1 MEVHHHSHHPKKWKE
16 YVTEFVMLFAA
27 VTLGFFAENYREGIV
42 EQHKKEKLLH
52 SVVDNFKLDKIE
64 IETHRNQI
72 KGRIKTAEHFLVL
85 LNTDLTTVNKIDF
98 YRTILFFAENKAM
111 ILNEKTRNDAESKGY
126 YTTLRTTDMP
136 AIINKY
142 NYWYNDYKELNLGV
156 LEICKSFIGL
166 NVPKIIE
173 PDLVGYAYQLWLPEN
188 EEIKKALKGNV
199 EQVISKENKDAI
211 KFQIANKIVL
221 LKAEVNTLDT
231 LESYADKAI
240 VTLEK
245 NLDKH

>member
-72 KGRIKTAEHFLVL
+72 KGRIQTAEHFLVL

>member
-1 MEVHHHSHHPKKWKE
+1 MEVNHHSHHPKKWKE

-52 SVVDNFKLDKIE
+52 SVVDNFKLDKKE

>member
-16 YVTEFVMLFAA
+16 YITEFVMLFAA

-52 SVVDNFKLDKIE
+52 SVVDNFKLDKKE

>member
-16 YVTEFVMLFAA
+16 YATEFIMLFAA

-52 SVVDNFKLDKIE
+52 SVVDNFKLDKKE

-72 KGRIKTAEHFLVL
+72 NGRIKTAEHFLVL

-240 VTLEK
+240 VTLEN

>member
-1 MEVHHHSHHPKKWKE
+1 
-16 YVTEFVMLFAA
+16 
-27 VTLGFFAENYREGIV
+27 
-42 EQHKKEKLLH
+42 
-52 SVVDNFKLDKIE
+52 
-64 IETHRNQI
+64 
-72 KGRIKTAEHFLVL
+72 
-85 LNTDLTTVNKIDF
+85 
-98 YRTILFFAENKAM
+98 M

-126 YTTLRTTDMP
+126 YTTLRTTDLP

-221 LKAEVNTLDT
+221 LKAELNTLDT

>member
-52 SVVDNFKLDKIE
+52 SVVDNFKLDKTE

-231 LESYADKAI
+231 LESYANKAI

>member
-52 SVVDNFKLDKIE
+52 SVVDNFKLDKKE

>member
-52 SVVDNFKLDKIE
+52 SVVDNFKLDKKE

-85 LNTDLTTVNKIDF
+85 LNSDLTTVNKIDF

-126 YTTLRTTDMP
+126 YTTLRTTDLP

-156 LEICKSFIGL
+156 LEICKSFIGF
-166 NVPKIIE
+166 NVPNIIE
-173 PDLVGYAYQLWLPEN
+173 PNLVSYAYQLWVPEN
-188 EEIKKALKGNV
+188 EEVKNALKGNV
-199 EQVISKENKDAI
+199 EQAISKEDKDAI
-211 KFQIANKIVL
+211 KFKIANKIVL
-221 LKAEVNTLDT
+221 LKAELNTLDT
-231 LESYADKAI
+231 LEGYADKAI
-240 VTLEK
+240 VTLEN

>member
-52 SVVDNFKLDKIE
+52 SVVDNFKLDKKE

-98 YRTILFFAENKAM
+98 YRTILFLAENKAM

-245 NLDKH
+245 NLGKH

>member
-16 YVTEFVMLFAA
+16 YVTEFVMLFTA

-52 SVVDNFKLDKIE
+52 SVVDNFKLDKKE

-156 LEICKSFIGL
+156 LEICKRFIGL

-173 PDLVGYAYQLWLPEN
+173 PDLVGYAYQLWLPET
-188 EEIKKALKGNV
+188 EEIKNVLKGNV
-199 EQVISKENKDAI
+199 VQSISKEYKDAI
-211 KFQIANKIVL
+211 KFEIANKIVL
-221 LKAEVNTLDT
+221 LKAELNTLDT

-240 VTLEK
+240 ITLEK

>member
-1 MEVHHHSHHPKKWKE
+1 MEVHHHSHHLKKWKE

-27 VTLGFFAENYREGIV
+27 VTLGFFAENYREVIV

-52 SVVDNFKLDKIE
+52 SVVDNFKLDKKE

-72 KGRIKTAEHFLVL
+72 NGRIKTAEHFLVL

>member
-52 SVVDNFKLDKIE
+52 SVVDNFKLDKKE

-72 KGRIKTAEHFLVL
+72 KSRIKTAEHFLVL
-85 LNTDLTTVNKIDF
+85 LNSDLTTVNKIDF

-142 NYWYNDYKELNLGV
+142 NYWYNDYKELNQGV

-221 LKAEVNTLDT
+221 LKTELNTLDT
-231 LESYADKAI
+231 LESYADEAI

>member
-27 VTLGFFAENYREGIV
+27 VTLGFFAENYREVIV

-52 SVVDNFKLDKIE
+52 SVVDNFKLDKKE

>member
-16 YVTEFVMLFAA
+16 YATEFIMLFAA

-52 SVVDNFKLDKIE
+52 SVVDNFKLDKKE

>member
-27 VTLGFFAENYREGIV
+27 VTLGFFAENYREVIV

-52 SVVDNFKLDKIE
+52 SVVDNFKLDKKE

-72 KGRIKTAEHFLVL
+72 NGRIKTAEHFLVL

>member
-16 YVTEFVMLFAA
+16 YVTEFIMLFAA

-52 SVVDNFKLDKIE
+52 SVVNNFKLDKKE
-64 IETHRNQI
+64 IETHRAQI
-72 KGRIKTAEHFLVL
+72 KGRITTAEHFLVL

-126 YTTLRTTDMP
+126 YTTLSSSEMP
-136 AIINKY
+136 SIINKY

-156 LEICKSFIGL
+156 LEICKSFIGS

-173 PDLVGYAYQLWLPEN
+173 PDLVGFAYQLWVPEN
-188 EEIKKALKGNV
+188 EEIKNALKGNV
-199 EQVISKENKDAI
+199 NQAISKEDKDAI
-211 KFQIANKIVL
+211 KFKIANKKVL
-221 LKAEVNTLDT
+221 LQAELNTLDT
-231 LESYADKAI
+231 LDSYANKAI
-240 VTLEK
+240 ETLEK